1 MKLEVIKT
9 VDIDEALHQRLFT
22 WLYQGFGADSDEF
35 AYAVADWHVLAW
47 EGDLLVGHVDITDRI
62 GLVGGQELRLGGIG
76 GVLTSKEWRKRGI
89 ATAAVQQADSFL
101 LEELAVPFGLLVCA
115 PALVHFYHKLGWQTV
130 DGPLICDQPASFQPG
145 PEQVIASGPTHKV
158 PLEGPIMVLPCRQE
172 IWPAGLIDLCGFPW

>member
-1 MKLEVIKT
+1 MSRPARYHIRKVGVVACAKFGCAGG
-9 VDIDEALHQRLFT
+9 AL
-22 WLYQGFGADSDEF
+22 
-35 AYAVADWHVLAW
+35 V
-47 EGDLLVGHVDITDRI
+47 
-62 GLVGGQELRLGGIG
+62 
-76 GVLTSKEWRKRGI
+76 
-89 ATAAVQQADSFL
+89 
-101 LEELAVPFGLLVCA
+101 AVPFGLLVCA